1 MKIKIL
7 TSCAGINFSYAS
19 GQIVDVPDKIA
30 KDLIKAGH
38 AEGVKSNGKGDNSA
52 GKRTSKSG

>member
-19 GQIVDVPDKIA
+19 GQIVDAPDKIA

-52 GKRTSKSG
+52 GK